1 MKTMLKRGAG
11 VLMPIFSLPS
21 PYGIGTF
28 GRAAYEFIDQLKRG
42 RQTYWQVLP
51 MGPTC
56 YGDSPYQSYSAF
68 AGNPYF
74 IDLDTLKDEKLL
86 TQDEIDAC
94 WWCDKQD
101 QVKYDALYYYRFP
114 LLRKAYERSSHKES
128 VEYQAFLEENEEWLD
143 DYALY
148 MAVKGKYEGKG
159 WMDWDEDI
167 RFRRPEALSACREEL
182 AEEIN
187 YWKFLQFKFFEQW
200 KKLKQYAKE
209 KKLQIVGDIPI
220 YVALDSADVWSH
232 PELFQLDEENLTP
245 LKVSGVPPDAFSED
259 GQLWGNPLYDWEKM
273 EQTDFAWWRSR
284 MKASAKLYDAV
295 RIDHFIG
302 VVQYYAIPYGAVT
315 AKDDRSHMPLKL
327 TEAGKIYMRYLES
340 VGVLT
345 GQFEEQLGELKTGRS
360 RTLNVGMTLWRGS
373 VLLPDILPS
382 YSESHPDVRITL
394 REHHT
399 AQLSKLLQ
407 EDQIDFALMNMPL
420 NLDDF
425 VYDTVFN
432 ERLLLVASKDH
443 PAIRGLEAG
452 TPDHPLPI
460 DMKKLRRERFI
471 LLQEDQ
477 VMGHAMKN
485 LFAKMNMEPKDALYT
500 TSSTT
505 SVNLAARGF
514 GITFLPEGGI
524 RHTAHVEQLAFFTVD
539 NPPFSVPLLL
549 LYKKNSIISPHAKDF
564 IDMVKEYYRNLEA
577 NKIKE

>member
-128 VEYQAFLEENEEWLD
+128 EEYQAFLEENEEWLD

-209 KKLQIVGDIPI
+209 KELQIVGDIPI
-220 YVALDSADVWSH
+220 YVALGCL
-232 PELFQLDEENLTP
+232 E
-245 LKVSGVPPDAFSED
+245 PP
-259 GQLWGNPLYDWEKM
+259 
-273 EQTDFAWWRSR
+273 
-284 MKASAKLYDAV
+284 
-295 RIDHFIG
+295 
-302 VVQYYAIPYGAVT
+302 GAVPARRGKSDAAQGIGCAAGCIFRGWT
-315 AKDDRSHMPLKL
+315 ALGQPALRLGENETNRFRLVAKPD
-327 TEAGKIYMRYLES
+327 ES
-340 VGVLT
+340 VREALRCGADRPFHRRGAVLCNPVWRCDCERRRVGERS
-345 GQFEEQLGELKTGRS
+345 GQKADR
-360 RTLNVGMTLWRGS
+360 RT
-373 VLLPDILPS
+373 
-382 YSESHPDVRITL
+382 
-394 REHHT
+394 
-399 AQLSKLLQ
+399 
-407 EDQIDFALMNMPL
+407 
-420 NLDDF
+420 
-425 VYDTVFN
+425 
-432 ERLLLVASKDH
+432 
-443 PAIRGLEAG
+443 
-452 TPDHPLPI
+452 
-460 DMKKLRRERFI
+460 
-471 LLQEDQ
+471 
-477 VMGHAMKN
+477 
-485 LFAKMNMEPKDALYT
+485 
-500 TSSTT
+500 
-505 SVNLAARGF
+505 
-514 GITFLPEGGI
+514 
-524 RHTAHVEQLAFFTVD
+524 
-539 NPPFSVPLLL
+539 
-549 LYKKNSIISPHAKDF
+549 
-564 IDMVKEYYRNLEA
+564 
-577 NKIKE
+577 

>member
-114 LLRKAYERSSHKES
+114 LLRKAYERSNHKES

-159 WMDWDEDI
+159 WMDWDKDI

-209 KKLQIVGDIPI
+209 KELQI
-220 YVALDSADVWSH
+220 
-232 PELFQLDEENLTP
+232 E
-245 LKVSGVPPDAFSED
+245 
-259 GQLWGNPLYDWEKM
+259 
-273 EQTDFAWWRSR
+273 
-284 MKASAKLYDAV
+284 
-295 RIDHFIG
+295 
-302 VVQYYAIPYGAVT
+302 
-315 AKDDRSHMPLKL
+315 L
-327 TEAGKIYMRYLES
+327 TEAAKDFVVEGGYDPMYGARPLKRYL
-340 VGVLT
+340 
-345 GQFEEQLGELKTGRS
+345 QK
-360 RTLNVGMTLWRGS
+360 NVET
-373 VLLPDILPS
+373 
-382 YSESHPDVRITL
+382 
-394 REHHT
+394 
-399 AQLSKLLQ
+399 
-407 EDQIDFALMNMPL
+407 
-420 NLDDF
+420 
-425 VYDTVFN
+425 
-432 ERLLLVASKDH
+432 
-443 PAIRGLEAG
+443 
-452 TPDHPLPI
+452 
-460 DMKKLRRERFI
+460 
-471 LLQEDQ
+471 
-477 VMGHAMKN
+477 
-485 LFAKMNMEPKDALYT
+485 
-500 TSSTT
+500 
-505 SVNLAARGF
+505 LAARL
-514 GITFLPEGGI
+514 I
-524 RHTAHVEQLAFFTVD
+524 LAGNVGRGDTI
-539 NPPFSVPLLL
+539 L
-549 LYKKNSIISPHAKDF
+549 
-564 IDMVKEYYRNLEA
+564 IDVRDGKLEA
-577 NKIKE
+577 VVKQG